1 MAFRC
6 LQAKVAEKEEALRV
20 STIEVGTLQASLGIE
35 RQSSTLSPTL
45 ERELI
50 RLRHAY
56 NILSEVARDLGF
68 DAARFKGLKDCPIVG
83 FLGSL
88 IC

>member
-1 MAFRC
+1 MAFCC

-45 ERELI
+45 NRELV

-56 NILSEVARDLGF
+56 NRLSEVARDLGF
-68 DAARFKGLKDCPIVG
+68 NATGLKGLEDCPIVS